1 MAKEKKVKEK
11 IVLDPFTEW
20 AHKSGRIFM
29 VLFIAYMVVIPFIV
43 CAVYDCMPS
52 FKMCLPGLIAI
63 LAIMGPMSIAEVGSY
78 TPILG
83 SSTYLTFASGNVM
96 NLKVPCIINAQQV
109 AKVEPNT
116 VEGDAISLI
125 ATAVSSAVTII
136 ILAIGVVLLSF
147 IKPVL
152 ENPYVV
158 TASDYLLPALFGCM
172 ALGLLSSGNGKTKVK
187 NHLLPGLIPAVIAA
201 VLTILG
207 IGSTG
212 LAGILIIV
220 MIPVTILC
228 ARILWKKG
236 IVKVVPVEQKETAAS
251 AQEEA

>member
-11 IVLDPFTEW
+11 VALDPFTEW
-20 AHKSGRIFM
+20 AHKSGRVFM
-29 VLFIAYMVVIPFIV
+29 VLFIAYMLVIPFIV
-43 CAVYDCMPS
+43 CTVYDCMPS

-63 LAIMGPMSIAEVGSY
+63 TAIMGPASIAEVGSY

-96 NLKVPCIINAQQV
+96 NLKIPCIINAQQI

-116 VEGDAISLI
+116 VEGDAVALI

-187 NHLLPGLIPAVIAA
+187 NHLLPALVPALLVTA
-201 VLTILG
+201 LTVLG

-220 MIPVTILC
+220 MIPVTIHC

-251 AQEEA
+251 AQE

>member
-11 IVLDPFTEW
+11 VALDPFTEW
-20 AHKSGRIFM
+20 AHKSGRVFM
-29 VLFIAYMVVIPFIV
+29 VLFIAYMLVIPFIV
-43 CAVYDCMPS
+43 CTVYDCMPS

-63 LAIMGPMSIAEVGSY
+63 TAIMGPASIAEVGSY

-96 NLKVPCIINAQQV
+96 NLKIPCIINAQQI

-116 VEGDAISLI
+116 VEGDAVALI

-172 ALGLLSSGNGKTKVK
+172 ALGLFSSGNGKTKVK
-187 NHLLPGLIPAVIAA
+187 NHLLPALVPALLVTA
-201 VLTILG
+201 LTVLG

-251 AQEEA
+251 AQE

>member
-29 VLFIAYMVVIPFIV
+29 VLFIAYMVVIPIIV

-63 LAIMGPMSIAEVGSY
+63 LAIMGPSTIAEVASY

-83 SSTYLTFASGNVM
+83 ASTYLTFVTGNVM
-96 NLKVPCIINAQQV
+96 NLKIPCILNAQQI

-136 ILAIGVVLLSF
+136 ILMLGILLLSF

-187 NHLLPGLIPAVIAA
+187 NHLLPAVVPALLVT
-201 VLTILG
+201 VLTVLG

-251 AQEEA
+251 AQE

>member
-11 IVLDPFTEW
+11 VALDPFTEW
-20 AHKSGRIFM
+20 AHKSGRVFM
-29 VLFIAYMVVIPFIV
+29 VLFIAYMLVIPFIV
-43 CAVYDCMPS
+43 CTVYDCMPS

-63 LAIMGPMSIAEVGSY
+63 TAIMGPASIAEVGSY

-96 NLKVPCIINAQQV
+96 NLKIPCIINAQQI

-116 VEGDAISLI
+116 VEGDAVALI

-147 IKPVL
+147 IKPIL

-187 NHLLPGLIPAVIAA
+187 NHLLPALVPALLVTA
-201 VLTILG
+201 LTVLG

-228 ARILWKKG
+228 ARILGKKG
-236 IVKVVPVEQKETAAS
+236 VVKVVPVEQKETAAS
-251 AQEEA
+251 TQE

>member
-11 IVLDPFTEW
+11 VALDPFTEW
-20 AHKSGRIFM
+20 AHKSGRVFM
-29 VLFIAYMVVIPFIV
+29 VLFIAYMLVIPFIV
-43 CAVYDCMPS
+43 CTVYDCMPS

-63 LAIMGPMSIAEVGSY
+63 TAIMGPASIAEVGSY

-96 NLKVPCIINAQQV
+96 NLKIPCIINAQQI

-116 VEGDAISLI
+116 VEGDAIALI

-136 ILAIGVVLLSF
+136 ILAVGVVLLSF

-187 NHLLPGLIPAVIAA
+187 NHLLPALVPALLVTA
-201 VLTILG
+201 LTVLG

-251 AQEEA
+251 AQD

>member
-11 IVLDPFTEW
+11 VALDPFTEW
-20 AHKSGRIFM
+20 AHKSGRVFM
-29 VLFIAYMVVIPFIV
+29 VLFIAYMLVIPFIV
-43 CAVYDCMPS
+43 CTVYDCMPS

-63 LAIMGPMSIAEVGSY
+63 TAIMGPASIAEVGSY

-96 NLKVPCIINAQQV
+96 NLKIPCIINAQQI

-116 VEGDAISLI
+116 VEGDAIALI

-136 ILAIGVVLLSF
+136 ILAVGVVLLSF

-187 NHLLPGLIPAVIAA
+187 NHLLPALVPALLVTA
-201 VLTILG
+201 LTVLG

-251 AQEEA
+251 VQE

>member
-11 IVLDPFTEW
+11 VALDPFTEW
-20 AHKSGRIFM
+20 AHKSGRVFM
-29 VLFIAYMVVIPFIV
+29 VLFIAYMLVIPFIV
-43 CAVYDCMPS
+43 CTVYDCMPS

-63 LAIMGPMSIAEVGSY
+63 TAIMGPASIAEVGSY

-96 NLKVPCIINAQQV
+96 NLKIPCIINAQQI

-116 VEGDAISLI
+116 VEGDAVALI

-187 NHLLPGLIPAVIAA
+187 NHLLPALVPALLVTA
-201 VLTILG
+201 LTVLG

-212 LAGILIIV
+212 LAGILIII

-251 AQEEA
+251 AQD

>member
-11 IVLDPFTEW
+11 VALDPFTEW
-20 AHKSGRIFM
+20 AHKSGRVFM
-29 VLFIAYMVVIPFIV
+29 VLFIAYMLVIPFIV
-43 CAVYDCMPS
+43 CTVYDCMPS

-63 LAIMGPMSIAEVGSY
+63 TAIMGPASIAEVGSY

-96 NLKVPCIINAQQV
+96 NLKIPCIINAQQI

-116 VEGDAISLI
+116 VEGDAVALI

-187 NHLLPGLIPAVIAA
+187 NHLLPALVPALLVSA
-201 VLTILG
+201 LTVLG

-251 AQEEA
+251 AQE

>member
-1 MAKEKKVKEK
+1 MAKKEK
-11 IVLDPFTEW
+11 TKIQLDPFTEW
-20 AHKSGRIFM
+20 AHNSGRLFM
-29 VLFIAYMVVIPFIV
+29 VLFTTYMVVIPIIV
-43 CAVYDCMPS
+43 CAVYGCMPS

-63 LAIMGPMSIAEVGSY
+63 LAIMGPSTIAEVASY

-83 SSTYLTFASGNVM
+83 ASTYLTFVTGNVM
-96 NLKVPCIINAQQV
+96 NLKIPCILNAQRI
-109 AKVEPNT
+109 ANVEANT

-136 ILAIGVVLLSF
+136 ILMLGILLLNF
-147 IKPVL
+147 IRPVL
-152 ENPYVV
+152 SSPAVV
-158 TASDYLLPALFGCM
+158 TASNYLLPALFGVM
-172 ALGLLSSGNGKTKVK
+172 ALGMLGNGNGKTKVK

-212 LAGILIIV
+212 LAGFLIVV

-251 AQEEA
+251 TQE

>member
-20 AHKSGRIFM
+20 AHKSGRVFM
-29 VLFIAYMVVIPFIV
+29 VLFIAYMLVIPFIV
-43 CAVYDCMPS
+43 CTVYDCMPS

-63 LAIMGPMSIAEVGSY
+63 TAIMGPASIAEVGSY

-96 NLKVPCIINAQQV
+96 NLKIPCIINAQQI

-116 VEGDAISLI
+116 VEGDAVALI

-187 NHLLPGLIPAVIAA
+187 NHLLPAVIPAVLVTA
-201 VLTILG
+201 LTVLG

-251 AQEEA
+251 AQE

>member
-11 IVLDPFTEW
+11 VALDPFTEW
-20 AHKSGRIFM
+20 AHKSGRVFM
-29 VLFIAYMVVIPFIV
+29 VLFIAYMLVIPFIV
-43 CAVYDCMPS
+43 CIVYDCMPS

-63 LAIMGPMSIAEVGSY
+63 TAIMGPASIAEVGSY

-96 NLKVPCIINAQQV
+96 NLKIPCIINAQQI

-116 VEGDAISLI
+116 VEGDAIALI

-147 IKPVL
+147 IKPIL

-187 NHLLPGLIPAVIAA
+187 NHLLPALIPALLVTA
-201 VLTILG
+201 LTVLG

-251 AQEEA
+251 AQE

>member
-11 IVLDPFTEW
+11 VALDPFTEW
-20 AHKSGRIFM
+20 AHKSGRVFM
-29 VLFIAYMVVIPFIV
+29 VLFIAYMLVIPFIV
-43 CAVYDCMPS
+43 CIVYDCMPS

-63 LAIMGPMSIAEVGSY
+63 TAIMGPASIAEVGSY

-96 NLKVPCIINAQQV
+96 NLKIPCIINAQQI

-116 VEGDAISLI
+116 VEGDAVALI

-187 NHLLPGLIPAVIAA
+187 NHLLPALIPALLVTA
-201 VLTILG
+201 LTVLG

-251 AQEEA
+251 TQE

>member
-11 IVLDPFTEW
+11 VALDPFTEW

-29 VLFIAYMVVIPFIV
+29 VLFIAYMLVIPFIV
-43 CAVYDCMPS
+43 CTVYDCMPS

-63 LAIMGPMSIAEVGSY
+63 TAIMGPASIAEVGSY

-96 NLKVPCIINAQQV
+96 NLKIPCIINAQQI

-116 VEGDAISLI
+116 VEGDAIALI

-187 NHLLPGLIPAVIAA
+187 NHLLPALVPALLVT
-201 VLTILG
+201 VLTVLG

-251 AQEEA
+251 AQE

>member
-11 IVLDPFTEW
+11 VALDPFTEW
-20 AHKSGRIFM
+20 AHKSGRVFM
-29 VLFIAYMVVIPFIV
+29 VLFIAYMLVIPFIV
-43 CAVYDCMPS
+43 CTVYDCMPS

-63 LAIMGPMSIAEVGSY
+63 TAIMGPASIAEVGSY

-96 NLKVPCIINAQQV
+96 NLKIPCIINAQQI
-109 AKVEPNT
+109 AQVEPNT
-116 VEGDAISLI
+116 VEGDAIALI

-187 NHLLPGLIPAVIAA
+187 NHLLPALVPALLVTA
-201 VLTILG
+201 LTVLG

-251 AQEEA
+251 AQE

>member
-29 VLFIAYMVVIPFIV
+29 VLFIAYMVVIPLIV
-43 CAVYDCMPS
+43 CTVYDCMPI

-83 SSTYLTFASGNVM
+83 SSTYLTFVTGNVM

-187 NHLLPGLIPAVIAA
+187 NHLLPAVIPALLVT
-201 VLTILG
+201 VLTVLG

-251 AQEEA
+251 AQE

>member
-11 IVLDPFTEW
+11 VALDPFTEW
-20 AHKSGRIFM
+20 AHKSGRVFM
-29 VLFIAYMVVIPFIV
+29 VLFIAYMLVIPFIV
-43 CAVYDCMPS
+43 CTVYDCMPS

-63 LAIMGPMSIAEVGSY
+63 TAIMGPASIAEVGSY

-96 NLKVPCIINAQQV
+96 NLKIPCIINAQQI

-116 VEGDAISLI
+116 VEGDAIALI

-187 NHLLPGLIPAVIAA
+187 NHLLPALVPALLVSA
-201 VLTILG
+201 LTVLG

-251 AQEEA
+251 AQE

>member
-11 IVLDPFTEW
+11 VALDPFTEW

-29 VLFIAYMVVIPFIV
+29 VLFIAYMLVIPFIV
-43 CAVYDCMPS
+43 CTVYDCMPS

-63 LAIMGPMSIAEVGSY
+63 TAIMGPASIAEVGSY

-96 NLKVPCIINAQQV
+96 NLKIPCIINAQQI

-116 VEGDAISLI
+116 VEGDAVALI

-187 NHLLPGLIPAVIAA
+187 NHLLPAVIPAVLVTA
-201 VLTILG
+201 LTVLG

-251 AQEEA
+251 AQE

>member
-29 VLFIAYMVVIPFIV
+29 VLFIAYMVVIPLIV

-83 SSTYLTFASGNVM
+83 SSTYLTFVTGNVM

-187 NHLLPGLIPAVIAA
+187 NHLLPAVIPALLVT
-201 VLTILG
+201 VLTVLG

-251 AQEEA
+251 AQE

>member
-11 IVLDPFTEW
+11 VALDPFTEW

-29 VLFIAYMVVIPFIV
+29 VLFIAYMLVIPFIV
-43 CAVYDCMPS
+43 CIVYGCMPS

-63 LAIMGPMSIAEVGSY
+63 TAIMGPASIAEVGSY

-96 NLKVPCIINAQQV
+96 NLKVPCIINAQQI

-116 VEGDAISLI
+116 VEGDAVALI

-187 NHLLPGLIPAVIAA
+187 NHLLPALVPALLVTA
-201 VLTILG
+201 LTVLG

-251 AQEEA
+251 TQE

>member
-11 IVLDPFTEW
+11 VALDPFTEW
-20 AHKSGRIFM
+20 AHKSGRVFM
-29 VLFIAYMVVIPFIV
+29 VLFIAYMLVIPFIV
-43 CAVYDCMPS
+43 CTVYDCMPS

-63 LAIMGPMSIAEVGSY
+63 TAIMGPASIAEVGSY

-96 NLKVPCIINAQQV
+96 NLKIPCIINAQQI
-109 AKVEPNT
+109 AKLEPNT
-116 VEGDAISLI
+116 VEGDAVALI

-147 IKPVL
+147 IKPIL

-187 NHLLPGLIPAVIAA
+187 NHLLPALVPALLVTA
-201 VLTILG
+201 LTVLG

-251 AQEEA
+251 AQE

>member
-11 IVLDPFTEW
+11 VALDPFTEW

-29 VLFIAYMVVIPFIV
+29 VLFIAYMLVIPFIV
-43 CAVYDCMPS
+43 CIVYDCMPS

-63 LAIMGPMSIAEVGSY
+63 TAIMGPASIAEVGSY

-96 NLKVPCIINAQQV
+96 NLKIPCIINAQQI

-116 VEGDAISLI
+116 VEGDAIALI

-187 NHLLPGLIPAVIAA
+187 NHLLPALVPALLVTA
-201 VLTILG
+201 LTVLG

-251 AQEEA
+251 AQE

>member
-11 IVLDPFTEW
+11 VALDPFTEW
-20 AHKSGRIFM
+20 AHKSGRVFM
-29 VLFIAYMVVIPFIV
+29 VLFIAYMLVIPFIV
-43 CAVYDCMPS
+43 CIVYDCMPS

-63 LAIMGPMSIAEVGSY
+63 TAIMGPASIAEVGSY

-96 NLKVPCIINAQQV
+96 NLKIPCIINAQQI

-116 VEGDAISLI
+116 VEGDAVALI

-187 NHLLPGLIPAVIAA
+187 NHLLPALVPALLVTA
-201 VLTILG
+201 LTVLG

-251 AQEEA
+251 AQE

>member
-11 IVLDPFTEW
+11 VALDPFTEW
-20 AHKSGRIFM
+20 AHKSGRVFM
-29 VLFIAYMVVIPFIV
+29 VLFIAYMLVIPFIV
-43 CAVYDCMPS
+43 CTVYDCMPS

-63 LAIMGPMSIAEVGSY
+63 TAIMGPASIAEVGSY

-96 NLKVPCIINAQQV
+96 NLKIPCIINAQQI

-116 VEGDAISLI
+116 VEGDAVALI

-152 ENPYVV
+152 ETPYVV

-187 NHLLPGLIPAVIAA
+187 NHLLPALIPALLVTA
-201 VLTILG
+201 LTVLG

-251 AQEEA
+251 AQE

>member
-11 IVLDPFTEW
+11 VALDPFTEW
-20 AHKSGRIFM
+20 AHKSGRVFM
-29 VLFIAYMVVIPFIV
+29 VLFIAYMLVIPFIV
-43 CAVYDCMPS
+43 CTVYDCMPS

-63 LAIMGPMSIAEVGSY
+63 TAIMGPASIAEVGSY

-96 NLKVPCIINAQQV
+96 NLKIPCIINAQQI

-116 VEGDAISLI
+116 VEGDAIALI

-187 NHLLPGLIPAVIAA
+187 NHLLPALIPALLVTA
-201 VLTILG
+201 LTVLG

-251 AQEEA
+251 AQE

>member
-1 MAKEKKVKEK
+1 
-11 IVLDPFTEW
+11 
-20 AHKSGRIFM
+20 
-29 VLFIAYMVVIPFIV
+29 
-43 CAVYDCMPS
+43 MPN

-63 LAIMGPMSIAEVGSY
+63 TAIMGPASIAEVGSY

-83 SSTYLTFASGNVM
+83 SSTYLTFVTGNVM

-116 VEGDAISLI
+116 VEGDAVALI

-136 ILAIGVVLLSF
+136 ILAIGVVLLSV
-147 IKPVL
+147 IKPIL
-152 ENPYVV
+152 ENQYVI

-172 ALGLLSSGNGKTKVK
+172 VLGVLSSGNGKTKVK
-187 NHLLPGLIPAVIAA
+187 NHLLPGLVPAVLVT
-201 VLTILG
+201 VLTVLG

-251 AQEEA
+251 AQD

>member
-11 IVLDPFTEW
+11 VALDPFTEW
-20 AHKSGRIFM
+20 AHKSGRVFM
-29 VLFIAYMVVIPFIV
+29 VLFIAYMLVIPFIV
-43 CAVYDCMPS
+43 CTVYDCMPS

-63 LAIMGPMSIAEVGSY
+63 TAIMGPASIAEVGSY

-96 NLKVPCIINAQQV
+96 NLKIPCIINAQQI

-116 VEGDAISLI
+116 VEGDAVALI

-187 NHLLPGLIPAVIAA
+187 NHLLPALGPALLVTA
-201 VLTILG
+201 LTVLG

-251 AQEEA
+251 AQE

>member
-1 MAKEKKVKEK
+1 MAREKKVKEK
-11 IVLDPFTEW
+11 VALDPFTEW
-20 AHKSGRIFM
+20 AHKSGRVFM
-29 VLFIAYMVVIPFIV
+29 VLFIAYMLVIPFIV
-43 CAVYDCMPS
+43 CTVYDCMPS

-63 LAIMGPMSIAEVGSY
+63 TAIMGPASIAEVGSY

-96 NLKVPCIINAQQV
+96 NLKIPCIINAQQI

-116 VEGDAISLI
+116 VEGDAVALI

-147 IKPVL
+147 IKPIL

-187 NHLLPGLIPAVIAA
+187 NHLLPALIPALLVTA
-201 VLTILG
+201 LTVLG

-251 AQEEA
+251 AQE

>member
-11 IVLDPFTEW
+11 VALDPFTEW
-20 AHKSGRIFM
+20 AHKSGRVFM
-29 VLFIAYMVVIPFIV
+29 VLFIAYMLVIPFII
-43 CAVYDCMPS
+43 CTVYDCMPS

-63 LAIMGPMSIAEVGSY
+63 TAIMGPASIAEVGSY

-96 NLKVPCIINAQQV
+96 NLKIPCFINAQQI

-116 VEGDAISLI
+116 VEGDAVALI

-187 NHLLPGLIPAVIAA
+187 NHLLPALVPALLVTA
-201 VLTILG
+201 LTVLG

-251 AQEEA
+251 AQE

>member
-11 IVLDPFTEW
+11 VALDPFTEW

-29 VLFIAYMVVIPFIV
+29 VLFIAYMLVIPFIV
-43 CAVYDCMPS
+43 CTVYDCMPS

-63 LAIMGPMSIAEVGSY
+63 TAIMGPASIAEVGSY

-96 NLKVPCIINAQQV
+96 NLKIPCIINAQQI

-116 VEGDAISLI
+116 VEGDAVALI

-187 NHLLPGLIPAVIAA
+187 NHLLPALIPALLVTA
-201 VLTILG
+201 LTVLG

-228 ARILWKKG
+228 ARILCKKG

-251 AQEEA
+251 TQE

>member
-11 IVLDPFTEW
+11 VALDPFTEW

-29 VLFIAYMVVIPFIV
+29 VLFIAYMLVIPFIV
-43 CAVYDCMPS
+43 CIVYDCMPS

-63 LAIMGPMSIAEVGSY
+63 TAIMGPASIAEVGSY

-96 NLKVPCIINAQQV
+96 NLKIPCIINAQQI

-116 VEGDAISLI
+116 VEGDAVALI

-147 IKPVL
+147 IKPIL

-172 ALGLLSSGNGKTKVK
+172 VLGVLSSGNGKTKVK
-187 NHLLPGLIPAVIAA
+187 NHLLPGLIPAVLVT
-201 VLTILG
+201 VLTVLG

-251 AQEEA
+251 AQE

>member
-11 IVLDPFTEW
+11 VALDPFTEW
-20 AHKSGRIFM
+20 AHKSGRVFM
-29 VLFIAYMVVIPFIV
+29 VLFIAYMLVIPFIV
-43 CAVYDCMPS
+43 CTVYDCMPS

-63 LAIMGPMSIAEVGSY
+63 TAIMGPASIAEVGSY

-96 NLKVPCIINAQQV
+96 NLKIPCIINAQQI

-116 VEGDAISLI
+116 VEGDAIALI

-147 IKPVL
+147 IKPIL

-187 NHLLPGLIPAVIAA
+187 NHLLPALVPALLVTA
-201 VLTILG
+201 LTVLG

-251 AQEEA
+251 AQE

>member
-11 IVLDPFTEW
+11 VALDSFTEW
-20 AHKSGRIFM
+20 AHKSGRVFM
-29 VLFIAYMVVIPFIV
+29 VLFIAYMLVIPFIV
-43 CAVYDCMPS
+43 CTVYDCMPS

-63 LAIMGPMSIAEVGSY
+63 TAIMGPASIAEVGSY

-96 NLKVPCIINAQQV
+96 NLKIPCIINAQQI

-116 VEGDAISLI
+116 VEGDAVALI

-187 NHLLPGLIPAVIAA
+187 NHLLPALIPALLVTA
-201 VLTILG
+201 LTVLG

-251 AQEEA
+251 AQE

>member
-11 IVLDPFTEW
+11 VALDPFTEW

-29 VLFIAYMVVIPFIV
+29 ILFIAYMVVIPLIV

-187 NHLLPGLIPAVIAA
+187 NHLLPAVVPALLVT
-201 VLTILG
+201 VLTVLG

-251 AQEEA
+251 AQD